1 MRCKRKLFN
10 RFIHHLPLT
19 SSTFDA
25 DLHDDMEAAKA
36 SKCETCFKN
45 RASVYRLPRVM
56 MIGEQKVKGS

>member
-25 DLHDDMEAAKA
+25 DLHDDMEAAKPPNVKRV
-36 SKCETCFKN
+36 SKIERPST
-45 RASVYRLPRVM
+45 AYL
-56 MIGEQKVKGS
+56 E